1 LESDIEKGAG
11 RIEGGNWRKRFRIA
25 NVRRRRNAQGS
36 RLGSGVFV
44 IEVGRSRSRFIR
56 CFVLYG
62 DRRNQRG
69 RWGGRNEER
78 RGKRTRTEE
87 CLRYEPNGTSLED
100 CPH

>member
-36 RLGSGVFV
+36 RLGSGFFV

-62 DRRNQRG
+62 DRRNQRE
-69 RWGGRNEER
+69 RWGGKKRGEKGRTNLIR
-78 RGKRTRTEE
+78 RV
-87 CLRYEPNGTSLED
+87 LAL
-100 CPH
+100 